1 MRGRLVVITAL
12 MLSTIAAVAFALAY
26 ELRSSQRELVALW
39 MRVDDVADV
48 LRMAA
53 ANVGRIESQWPGQ
66 VPEQP
71 AALRISIDGLVGQVE
86 VLRARVSDTVVQSAL
101 NDMRLAMAE
110 LSARLDAAPTGPLGL
125 PAATADIGAAGG
137 GRATTR
143 LRGAFDRVWM
153 RIGELN
159 SADISRFALAQQ
171 RVTGRLLLVILLA
184 AITGSGLVAFQV
196 WQVSNVLRDF
206 IHAARRLAAGNWSYR
221 LDPPQTRELRALAES
236 FNQMAD
242 AIAQAEARRTEAA
255 REMIVTVNHEVGNA
269 TASISGLVQLLRRHE
284 VELPAGV
291 VSSLSKI
298 QDTVDRLARTVSRL
312 RDVSSLRVADYPG
325 GLKMFEV
332 GEPAGSGG
340 SVPGETPANR

>member
-1 MRGRLVVITAL
+1 MRGRLLVITAL
-12 MLSTIAAVAFALAY
+12 MLSTIGAVAFALAY

-39 MRVDDVADV
+39 LRVDDVADV

-53 ANVGRIESQWPGQ
+53 ADVGRIESQWPGRL
-66 VPEQP
+66 PEQ
-71 AALRISIDGLVGQVE
+71 AAGLRAAIDGLVGQAD
-86 VLRARVSDTVVQSAL
+86 VLRLRVSDSEVQFAL
-101 NDMRLAMAE
+101 NDMRLALAE
-110 LSARLDAAPTGPLGL
+110 LSARLDAGPTPTGGPAPT
-125 PAATADIGAAGG
+125 ADVGG
-137 GRATTR
+137 GRATVR

-171 RVTGRLLLVILLA
+171 RVTGRLLLVILLVA
-184 AITGSGLVAFQV
+184 VAGSGAVAFQV

-206 IHAARRLAAGNWSYR
+206 IQAARRLAAGNWAYR
-221 LDPPQTRELRALAES
+221 LEPPQTRELRELAES

-242 AIAQAEARRTEAA
+242 AIAQAEAKRTEAA

-269 TASISGLVQLLRRHE
+269 TASVSGLVQLLRRHE
-284 VELPAGV
+284 AELPAGV
-291 VSSLSKI
+291 VSSLAKI

-332 GEPAGSGG
+332 GEAAGSGG
-340 SVPGETPANR
+340 SVSGEIPANR